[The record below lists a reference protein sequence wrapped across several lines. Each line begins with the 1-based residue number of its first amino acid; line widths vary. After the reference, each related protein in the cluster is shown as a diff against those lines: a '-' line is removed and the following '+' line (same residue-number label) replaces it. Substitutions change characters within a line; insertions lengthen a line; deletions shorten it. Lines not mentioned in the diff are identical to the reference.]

1 MQNFLGEID
10 CTLDSKGRLMIPAR
24 FRHLVPEDT
33 GSMYV
38 VSMGKE
44 RCLNLFP
51 LREWN
56 EIIVSK
62 LHEMDPGPEKRN
74 AIRYFSSRSSTLKI
88 DKAGRVAIPSQFLAT
103 IGDPKKVMVVGAL
116 NFMEIWSLDEY
127 RKNIEAMDDA
137 FRTSG
142 FEY

>member
-1 MQNFLGEID
+1 MQNFMGEIE
-10 CTLDSKGRLMIPAR
+10 CTLDAKGRLMIPAR

-62 LHEMDPGPEKRN
+62 LHEMPPGPEKRN
-74 AIRYFSSRSSTLKI
+74 AIRYFSSRSSTLNI
-88 DKAGRVAIPSQFLAT
+88 DKTGRVAIPAPFLAA
-103 IGDPKKVMVVGAL
+103 IGSPKKVMVVGAL
-116 NFMEIWSLDEY
+116 NFMEIWSLDDY
-127 RKNIEAMDDA
+127 RRNAEAIDDA
-137 FRTSG
+137 FRESG

>member
-1 MQNFLGEID
+1 MQNFLGEIE
-10 CTLDSKGRLMIPAR
+10 CSLDAKGRMMIPAR

-38 VSMGKE
+38 VSMGRE

-56 EIIVSK
+56 EEIVSK
-62 LHEMDPGPEKRN
+62 LHEMPPGPEKRN
-74 AIRYFSSRSSTLKI
+74 TIRYFSRKSSTLKI
-88 DKAGRVAIPSQFLAT
+88 DKAGRVAIPAQFLEA
-103 IGDPKKVMVVGAL
+103 IGSPKKVVVVGVL
-116 NFMEIWSLDEY
+116 NYMEIWSLDEH
-127 RKNIEAMDDA
+127 RKGAGSIEEG
-137 FRTSG
+137 FHKSG

>member
-1 MQNFLGEID
+1 MQNFLGEIE
-10 CTLDSKGRLMIPAR
+10 CTLDVKGRMMIPAR

-33 GSMYV
+33 GSIYV

-56 EIIVSK
+56 EAIVSK
-62 LHEMDPGPEKRN
+62 LQEMPPGPEKRN
-74 AIRYFSSRSSTLKI
+74 AIRFFSSRSSTLKI
-88 DKAGRVAIPSQFLAT
+88 DKTGRIAIPSILLDA
-103 IGDPKKVMVVGAL
+103 IGNPKKVMVVGAL
-116 NFMEIWSLDEY
+116 NYMEIWSLDEY
-127 RKNIEAMDDA
+127 RKGTAGIDEA
-137 FRTSG
+137 FRESG